1 MTRGEIRG
9 KRGLQRMEGS
19 EIGWRES
26 GKCDVLKVSGCN
38 FSGLVVEPKD
48 ALLGIKR
55 CFSSFFSG
63 AG

>member
-1 MTRGEIRG
+1 
-9 KRGLQRMEGS
+9 MEGS

-26 GKCDVLKVSGCN
+26 GKCHVLKVSGCN